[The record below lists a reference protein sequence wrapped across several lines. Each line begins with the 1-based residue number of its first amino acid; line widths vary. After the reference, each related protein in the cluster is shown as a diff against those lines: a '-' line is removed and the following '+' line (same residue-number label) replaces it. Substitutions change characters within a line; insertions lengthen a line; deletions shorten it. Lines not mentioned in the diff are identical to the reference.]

1 MTPTTEPVPYSR
13 SRPPLRRR
21 RPPRDVFLVDLDA
34 FFVSVER
41 LRDPSLRGRPV
52 IVGGKP
58 GERGVVACASYE
70 ARAHGVHAG
79 MPLVQAVA
87 LLPREETVYLHGDH
101 AAYAR
106 ASARVMEVLSRFTP
120 QVEAISLD
128 EAFLDLT
135 GCERHHASCLQ
146 AAEAIHRAVRETTG
160 LSVSIGVGGTRAV
173 ASIAASLAK
182 PGGVMEVVRGEE
194 ATFLS
199 ALPIEHLPG
208 VGPAMRRD
216 LARFNLHAVGDLARI
231 PEDVL
236 EETFGAVGVSLSRR
250 ARGLAA
256 PEDETPIGERRPKS
270 RSISRETS
278 FDHDTAD
285 RDFLDGMFSYLA
297 QRASRALREEGL
309 LAPSVAVRLRYTDFK
324 TVEARRRLPRPTDGD
339 DEILAAVRSLW
350 PRRWDR
356 RVKLRLV
363 GVALHDLV
371 PAGDRQ
377 LDLFDAAA
385 TGPDGSSRLTSGIG
399 ARLDAAVDLVR
410 DRHGFGALVRGRAI
424 DLLPRLPR
432 SPTGFR
438 LRTPACSA

>member
-1 MTPTTEPVPYSR
+1 
-13 SRPPLRRR
+13 
-21 RPPRDVFLVDLDA
+21 VDIDA

-41 LRDPSLRGRPV
+41 LRDPSLAGRPV

-70 ARAHGVHAG
+70 ARAYGVRAG
-79 MPLVQAVA
+79 MPIVQAVA
-87 LLPREETVYLHGDH
+87 LLPAETVFLHGDH
-101 AAYAR
+101 DAYAR
-106 ASARVMEVLSRFTP
+106 ASARVMEVLGRFTP
-120 QVEAISLD
+120 QIEPLSLD

-135 GCERHHASCLQ
+135 GCERHHASCLA
-146 AAEAIHRAVRETTG
+146 AAETIHRAVREATG
-160 LSVSIGVGGTRAV
+160 LSVSIGVGATRAV

-194 ATFLS
+194 AAFLS
-199 ALPIEHLPG
+199 ALPLEHLPG

-236 EETFGAVGVSLSRR
+236 EETFGAAGVALSRR

-278 FDHDTAD
+278 FERDTAD

-297 QRASRALREEGL
+297 QRATRALRQEGL
-309 LAPSVAVRLRYTDFK
+309 LVPSVGVRLRYADFK
-324 TVEARRRLPRPTDGD
+324 TVEARRRLPRPSDRD
-339 DEILAAVRSLW
+339 DEVLAAVRSLW
-350 PRRWDR
+350 PARWDR

-363 GVALHDLV
+363 GVTLHDLV

-377 LDLFDAAA
+377 LEFDLAESNVG
-385 TGPDGSSRLTSGIG
+385 TGG
-399 ARLDAAVDLVR
+399 ASLVSCRSTALGERLDDAIDLVR
-410 DRHGFGALVRGRAI
+410 DRHGFGALLRGRAI
-424 DLLPRLPR
+424 DLLPRPPLPSRLPR
-432 SPTGFR
+432 SPSGFR